1 MSPSVVLDPT
11 ADVTSAEAI
20 EHRRAGVDAVHVE
33 TACGDRHGQ
42 PPGPD
47 AELEHAATGCG
58 QVGHELNGR
67 LGRR

>member
-1 MSPSVVLDPT
+1 MSPERRLDP
-11 ADVTSAEAI
+11 AAGVTSTELI

-33 TACGDRHGQ
+33 TALGHRHGQ

-58 QVGHELNGR
+58 QLGDELER
-67 LGRR
+67 STRRR